1 MKRIYLLAV
10 LMLAVATAAF
20 AQDPSGDEIIRRMED
35 NQTFSSAYMEGR
47 MLISDRFGER
57 TVTFEMHAEGEE
69 RFLIEF
75 TSRDEQ
81 GQRILR
87 REDNLYLYYPDA
99 REVIRIQ
106 GAALRDSLFAS
117 DLSYEDMTG
126 GRGILEDYTAEL
138 IGRSRVR
145 GREVWEVRL
154 DARTTNVPYPQ
165 QVYFVDVQ
173 DNVLLQSDQYA
184 RSGRRLKETEI
195 LEVREENGYRFPAHM
210 RITDVTRSSSGTEM
224 VFDRID
230 TDVSIPA
237 STFSLEEL
245 SW

>member
-1 MKRIYLLAV
+1 MKRISIFTLVCIGLAA
-10 LMLAVATAAF
+10 AVF

-35 NQTFSSAYMEGR
+35 NQTFSAAYIEGR
-47 MLISDRFGER
+47 MIITDRFGER
-57 TVTFEMHAEGEE
+57 TVTFTMYAEGEE

-87 REDNLYLYYPDA
+87 RDDSLYLYYPDA

-106 GAALRDSLFAS
+106 GAALRDSLFGS

-126 GRGILEDYTAEL
+126 GRGVLSDYRAER
-138 IGRSRVR
+138 IGRTTIR
-145 GREVWEVRL
+145 GRDVWEVRL

-165 QVYFVDVQ
+165 QVYFVDVA
-173 DNVLLQSDQYA
+173 DYVLVESHQFA
-184 RSGRRLKETEI
+184 RNGRKLKETEM
-195 LEVREENGYRFPAHM
+195 LEIREQDGYRFPAHM
-210 RITDVTRSSSGTEM
+210 RITDVTRRSSGTEM
-224 VFDRID
+224 IFDSID
-230 TDVSIPA
+230 TSVRIPA
-237 STFSLEEL
+237 DTFSLEAL

>member
-1 MKRIYLLAV
+1 MKRNSIISAILLA
-10 LMLAVATAAF
+10 LAVSVF

-35 NQTFSSAYMEGR
+35 NQTFSAAYMEGR

-57 TVTFEMHAEGEE
+57 TVTFTMHAEGEE

-87 REDNLYLYYPDA
+87 RDDSLYLYYPDA

-106 GAALRDSLFAS
+106 GSALRDSLFGS

-126 GRGILEDYTAEL
+126 GRGILEDYSAEL
-138 IGRSRVR
+138 IGRTTIR
-145 GREVWEVRL
+145 GRDVWQVRL

-165 QVYFVDVQ
+165 QTYFVDVQ

-184 RSGRRLKETEI
+184 RNGRKLKETEI
-195 LEVREENGYRFPAHM
+195 LEIREQNGYRFPAHM

-224 VFDRID
+224 IFDSID
-230 TDVSIPA
+230 TDISIPA

>member
-1 MKRIYLLAV
+1 MKPTYMLTA
-10 LMLAVATAAF
+10 LMLAVAAAAF

-47 MLISDRFGER
+47 MIIADRFGER
-57 TVTFEMHAEGEE
+57 TVTFEMYAEGEE

-106 GAALRDSLFAS
+106 GAALRDSLFGS

-126 GRGILEDYTAEL
+126 GRGILDDYTAER
-138 IGRSRVR
+138 IGRSTVR
-145 GREVWEVRL
+145 GRDVWEVRL

-165 QVYFVDVQ
+165 QIYFVDV
-173 DNVLLQSDQYA
+173 DDYVLIESHQFA
-184 RSGRRLKETEI
+184 RNGRKLKETEM
-195 LEVREENGYRFPAHM
+195 LEIREQDGYRFPAHM
-210 RITDVTRSSSGTEM
+210 RITDVTRRSSGTEM

-230 TDVSIPA
+230 TGISIPA